1 MTQARVAINGLGRI
15 GRAALK
21 IAFDTPDLEVV
32 AVNDVAAPEAI
43 AYLLRHD
50 TVYGR
55 WERGVSVEDDGLVVG
70 GRGIRWTRERDPLR
84 LPWREL
90 RVDVVLECTG
100 AFRSRDDLEKH
111 VRAGARTAILSAP
124 TQDPGVPT
132 VVYGVNR
139 ADEPVRTISC
149 ASCTTN
155 CITPLAEIM
164 DRRIGVRKAV
174 MTTVHAYT
182 ASQAIVDAPRGHLE
196 RGRAG
201 AANLVPTSTGAAAAT
216 VRALP
221 SLQDRFD
228 GVAVRAPVP
237 AGSIADVVFLAARRT
252 SAGEVND
259 AFREEAESDRYRGV
273 LGVSDE
279 PLVSSDIVRDPRA
292 AVVDLGMTRVV
303 DGDLVKVMAWYDNE
317 WGYASQMIREAV
329 LVARGVV
336 SMRS

>member
-1 MTQARVAINGLGRI
+1 MAAARIAINGLGRI

-21 IAFDTPDLEVV
+21 IALETPELEVV
-32 AVNDVAAPEAI
+32 GVNDVASPEAI

-55 WERGVSVEDDGLVVG
+55 LQQEVSARGDRLVVG
-70 GRGIRWTRERDPLR
+70 ARGIRSTHEREPLQ

-111 VRAGARTAILSAP
+111 IRAGAGAVILSAP
-124 TQDPGVPT
+124 AKDPEVPT
-132 VVYGVNR
+132 VVHGVNR
-139 ADEPVRTISC
+139 ADGSIRTISC

-174 MTTVHAYT
+174 MTTIHAYT
-182 ASQAIVDAPRGHLE
+182 SSQAIVDAPRGHLE

-216 VRALP
+216 ARALP
-221 SLQDRFD
+221 SLRGRFD

-237 AGSIADVVFLAARRT
+237 VGSIADVVFLAARRT
-252 SAGEVND
+252 SADEVNGI
-259 AFREEAESDRYRGV
+259 FLEEAQSDRYRGV

-279 PLVSSDIVRDPRA
+279 PMVSSDIVRDARA
-292 AVVDLGMTRVV
+292 AVVDLGMTRVI
-303 DGDLVKVMAWYDNE
+303 DDDLVKIMAWYDNE

-329 LVARGVV
+329 QLAG
-336 SMRS
+336 SMTTRKS